1 MHFNKS
7 CFSSPLLLAAGSC
20 PCRGSGSVFTLG
32 PEVSLGLQNFSLAGP
47 CFSVHCPLLAPG
59 SLTHSRLHSRPLLTM
74 SLPVSPPFPT
84 RWLICQD
91 ELPSLCSLWLY
102 PQPTAIVPPHP
113 TGIFL
118 ALSSQ
123 LYLSAQ
129 LTALTTALC

>member
-7 CFSSPLLLAAGSC
+7 CFSSLLLLAAGSC
-20 PCRGSGSVFTLG
+20 LCWQLRFHIHTEPR
-32 PEVSLGLQNFSLAGP
+32 SLPWPSKLFPGWSLLL
-47 CFSVHCPLLAPG
+47 CPLPTLSSWIPHTFQT
-59 SLTHSRLHSRPLLTM
+59 SLQAFTYNVTSHESS
-74 SLPVSPPFPT
+74 FPNQ
-84 RWLICQD
+84 WLICQD
-91 ELPSLCSLWLY
+91 ELPPSCSLWLY